1 MSTYLIIV
9 TEGNPKSDIAN
20 EGYKNKKDN
29 PNTTLEE
36 SPLSENHDKCGQ
48 LLQQALE
55 KVKNQKHMIKEL
67 KEMNKNLCRKIRHEI
82 ILKDK
87 ARTDWKTENE
97 YLVDELQRYA
107 EEL

>member
-48 LLQQALE
+48 LLQ
-55 KVKNQKHMIKEL
+55 
-67 KEMNKNLCRKIRHEI
+67 
-82 ILKDK
+82 
-87 ARTDWKTENE
+87 
-97 YLVDELQRYA
+97 
-107 EEL
+107 